1 MFFKRPSFK
10 YGGQAEGIKQTVRRN
25 FSAGTNPNRTGN
37 AFVKDI
43 FESKAPT
50 SFNVMNQGIG
60 QGLEMKQPSAAMGMA
75 NFDDSYLSS
84 VLEPKEK
91 MVSENLGDASIA
103 EQIAMESGSTA
114 VETDKKEPPGL
125 GFGKFKF
132 KFDKPITGEDLLGE
146 RGKEVLEEKRQ
157 AKRDEIQASID
168 ARAEEKNVADFDT
181 SKLPKDDL
189 KDTETTGKDD
199 FATADNLAAKNL
211 NANPSKILSD
221 AEKES
226 ALTGKDIPMFEKFL
240 GPKEAEIKRKAY
252 LAAAKAGFRLMKK
265 DVATVGEAAIVD
277 AEKILKEKAD
287 LERVAAL
294 KGLDFEK
301 DVMLKQMQIDA
312 AILKKDPSK
321 LEQTIQFYTRQYQK
335 MYGDKITA
343 AEARAAAESF
353 IGTYGGSLT
362 KGLIDAGKENA
373 AILARN
379 AGFPDATGKDAQT
392 FQKVGYTIA
401 ADPTGTLNAANMFAI
416 PTKET
421 TIKGDDGKKSKKT
434 LPDFNDFAFTKGT
447 YYYNTDG
454 TIFEYTG
461 ETTITTLESYQ
472 KAIENNEFRVYSPTK
487 SVSPT

>member
-84 VLEPKEK
+84 VLQPKEK
-91 MVSENLGDASIA
+91 MISENLGDASIA

-114 VETDKKEPPGL
+114 VKTDKKEPPGI
-125 GFGKFKF
+125 FGF
-132 KFDKPITGEDLLGE
+132 KFDRPITGEDLLGE

-199 FATADNLAAKNL
+199 FATADDLAAKNL
-211 NANPSKILSD
+211 ANNPGGALTD
-221 AEKES
+221 LEKES

-301 DVMLKQMQIDA
+301 DMLINQMKIDA
-312 AILKKDPSK
+312 KLLSKDPSR
-321 LEQTIQFYTRQYQK
+321 LMQMENFYTQRFK
-335 MYGDKITA
+335 AIYGDKITD
-343 AEARAAAESF
+343 AEARAAAQSYMAS
-353 IGTYGGSLT
+353 YGSSQT
-362 KGLIDAGKENA
+362 KGFIDAGKENA

-392 FQKVGYTIA
+392 FQKVGYAIA
-401 ADPTGTLNAANMFAI
+401 TDPTGTLNAANMFAI

-421 TIKGDDGKKSKKT
+421 TIKGDDGKKSKQT
-434 LPDFNDFAFTKGT
+434 LPDFNDFAFTKGS

-472 KAIENNEFRVYSPTK
+472 KAIQNNEFRVYSPTK